1 MKIENVCVF
10 CASSRKAPEKWLS
23 LARQVGAGLA
33 RMGIGVVYGG
43 ASIGMMGALADAA
56 MAEGGRVTGVIPKW
70 LRIKEVAHE
79 GLARLVV
86 TDDMHRRKTAMYDMS
101 DVFVVAP
108 GGLGTLEEALEIITW
123 KQLGIHTKP
132 VFLLN
137 PEGYFDDLLAQF
149 EKCSEQMLMDRR
161 SFGLWKTAASP
172 DELLDHIKFLNF
184 QA

>member
-1 MKIENVCVF
+1 MCVF
-10 CASSRKAPEKWLS
+10 CASSRNTPEKWLS
-23 LARQVGAGLA
+23 VGRQVGIGLA

-56 MAEGGRVTGVIPKW
+56 LAEGGRVTGVIPKW

-79 GLARLVV
+79 DLTRLVV
-86 TDDMHRRKTAMYDMS
+86 TEDMHLRKTAMYEMS
-101 DVFVVAP
+101 DAFVVAP

-137 PEGYFDDLLAQF
+137 PEGYFDNLLAQF

-161 SFGLWKTAASP
+161 SFVLWKTTSSP
-172 DELLDHIKFLNF
+172 DELLELIKPLNI